1 MWKPI
6 PRWIASLAGILLG
19 GPLGWFAGLAWYE
32 IFAPA
37 SAGDLGTDFQGLE
50 TVFRAT
56 LGGTTIG
63 GLAGPLLRH
72 VRTLGG
78 VLTVLARSTVTAC
91 LFVVGLSYVGDLTN
105 ADGPSSRWSYVG
117 FAALPV
123 SIAFAV
129 RLLRGN
135 GHEGNAH

>member
-6 PRWIASLAGILLG
+6 PQWIASLAGMLLG
-19 GPLGWFAGLAWYE
+19 GPFGWLAGLAWYE
-32 IFAPA
+32 IFAPT
-37 SAGDLGTDFQGLE
+37 SADLGTDFQGLA

-56 LGGTTIG
+56 LGGTILG
-63 GLAGPLLRH
+63 GLAGPLLRD
-72 VRTLGG
+72 VRTVGG
-78 VLTVLARSTVTAC
+78 VLSVLARSAVTAC

-123 SIAFAV
+123 SVAFGV
-129 RLLRGN
+129 RLLRGSGRN
-135 GHEGNAH
+135 GVAR